1 MKNKKR
7 IKIAFCVIIV
17 LGLFWVGLPTYLRQA
32 LMHWNPD
39 ITDAKIFSS
48 HVVAKAEQGWDFPI
62 ADNFNQDT
70 MSVEEEAYLKKYG
83 TVAYLVIQRDSVLYE
98 EYREGWNAK
107 KLVNVFSVTKSI
119 VGLLIGIAHD
129 EGVIEN
135 LDDRVSKYLPEFQE
149 GEKITVRNLLTMSSG
164 LNWEESYSSP
174 FSTTAQAYYGD
185 NIRELIMKLK
195 VVEEPGKRYD
205 YKSGDT
211 QLLSFVLE
219 AALQKKYPNGENITI
234 SEYATRKLWQPI
246 EASENALWSLD
257 RKGGDEKTYCCF
269 NTTARDIARLGRL
282 ILRKGDWNGRQIIS
296 ESYLQEAITPAS
308 YLENEFGD
316 APLNYYGFQIWNIH
330 YKGLQFPA
338 FKGLGGQY
346 IFMIPQKEAIV
357 VRLGHERSDKYIREN
372 TVDMGGYLDIAFR
385 ILK

>member
-1 MKNKKR
+1 M
-7 IKIAFCVIIV
+7 
-17 LGLFWVGLPTYLRQA
+17 Q
-32 LMHWNPD
+32 
-39 ITDAKIFSS
+39 
-48 HVVAKAEQGWDFPI
+48 
-62 ADNFNQDT
+62 
-70 MSVEEEAYLKKYG
+70 
-83 TVAYLVIQRDSVLYE
+83 
-98 EYREGWNAK
+98 
-107 KLVNVFSVTKSI
+107 
-119 VGLLIGIAHD
+119 
-129 EGVIEN
+129 
-135 LDDRVSKYLPEFQE
+135 
-149 GEKITVRNLLTMSSG
+149 
-164 LNWEESYSSP
+164 
-174 FSTTAQAYYGD
+174 TATS
-185 NIRELIMKLK
+185 L
-195 VVEEPGKRYD
+195 
-205 YKSGDT
+205 
-211 QLLSFVLE
+211 
-219 AALQKKYPNGENITI
+219 
-234 SEYATRKLWQPI
+234 KLWQPI